1 MGLPPGRRGK
11 ERCEVMNY
19 NNDLECNHL
28 NGTMGVTQKI
38 KNAMEETA
46 KQFVYIGFLLWEVK
60 EYKYYYE
67 NGYDSVYE
75 YAEAELG
82 FKRSSTKN
90 FIAICETFCRRSGQ
104 FRETPTMFL
113 ADNWNQFKYSQLT
126 EMLSMSA
133 EKRKQA
139 TPDMTIKQLREL
151 KREPEE
157 PKPVPKVEQASDA
170 IGQTSG
176 HREPTPEE
184 AADENERLSKL
195 YYTEGNPTIINGEEI
210 IATHYLLTEL
220 CRLAGMKY
228 IDWEDYEVTIRLKDD
243 PEPTGQTSGLKIQ
256 VNDASKPYSG
266 PELRSAGLSID
277 SGFHAALKQETLE
290 NLCEIACMKFNKKGR
305 YHIAIYEE
313 IPR

>member
-1 MGLPPGRRGK
+1 MGMPPGRRGK
-11 ERCEVMNY
+11 ERCEIMNSI
-19 NNDLECNHL
+19 NDLECNHL

-38 KNAMEETA
+38 KNAVEETA

-104 FRETPTMFL
+104 FGETPTMFL

-157 PKPVPKVEQASDA
+157 PKQISTGVPEAQA
-170 IGQTSG
+170 
-176 HREPTPEE
+176 
-184 AADENERLSKL
+184 
-195 YYTEGNPTIINGEEI
+195 
-210 IATHYLLTEL
+210 
-220 CRLAGMKY
+220 
-228 IDWEDYEVTIRLKDD
+228 
-243 PEPTGQTSGLKIQ
+243 TGQTSGQHQEARVACTVNNYWKDIDEADIKELCLLTGKRFNKRSNYAIELKP
-256 VNDASKPYSG
+256 KPKSV
-266 PELRSAGLSID
+266 RMAI
-277 SGFHAALKQETLE
+277 LKRK
-290 NLCEIACMKFNKKGR
+290 LCEAAGIEYDPANYDYGFTVELIEK
-305 YHIAIYEE
+305 
-313 IPR
+313 

>member
-1 MGLPPGRRGK
+1 
-11 ERCEVMNY
+11 MNSI
-19 NNDLECNHL
+19 NDLECNHL

-67 NGYDSVYE
+67 NGYDSVYS

-151 KREPEE
+151 KREPEK
-157 PKPVPKVEQASDA
+157 PKQVPKVEQASNA

-176 HREPTPEE
+176 QKPLDEVACTVNNIWKDLDKADVKELCFLTGKKFNTRSNYRIEIKPIAKDVNRMMLRRRLCE
-184 AADENERLSKL
+184 AAGIEWDPAN
-195 YYTEGNPTIINGEEI
+195 YDYGITV
-210 IATHYLLTEL
+210 EL
-220 CRLAGMKY
+220 MEK
-228 IDWEDYEVTIRLKDD
+228 
-243 PEPTGQTSGLKIQ
+243 
-256 VNDASKPYSG
+256 
-266 PELRSAGLSID
+266 
-277 SGFHAALKQETLE
+277 
-290 NLCEIACMKFNKKGR
+290 
-305 YHIAIYEE
+305 
-313 IPR
+313 

>member
-1 MGLPPGRRGK
+1 
-11 ERCEVMNY
+11 MNSI
-19 NNDLECNHL
+19 NDLECNHL

-75 YAEAELG
+75 YAEVELG

-157 PKPVPKVEQASDA
+157 LKQVPKVEQASDA

-176 HREPTPEE
+176 QKTLDEVACTVNNIWKDLDKADVKELCFLTGKKFNTRSNYRIEIKPIAKDVNRMILKRRLCE
-184 AADENERLSKL
+184 AAGIKWDPAN
-195 YYTEGNPTIINGEEI
+195 YDYGITV
-210 IATHYLLTEL
+210 EL
-220 CRLAGMKY
+220 MEK
-228 IDWEDYEVTIRLKDD
+228 
-243 PEPTGQTSGLKIQ
+243 
-256 VNDASKPYSG
+256 
-266 PELRSAGLSID
+266 
-277 SGFHAALKQETLE
+277 
-290 NLCEIACMKFNKKGR
+290 
-305 YHIAIYEE
+305 
-313 IPR
+313 

>member
-1 MGLPPGRRGK
+1 
-11 ERCEVMNY
+11 MNSI
-19 NNDLECNHL
+19 NDLECNHL

-38 KNAMEETA
+38 KSAMEETA

-67 NGYDSVYE
+67 NGYDSVYA

-157 PKPVPKVEQASDA
+157 PKQVPKVEQASDA

-176 HREPTPEE
+176 QKPLAEVACTVNNLWKDLDKADVKELCFLTGKKFNTRSNYRIEIKPIAKDVNRMMLRRRLCE
-184 AADENERLSKL
+184 AAGIEWDPAN
-195 YYTEGNPTIINGEEI
+195 YDYGITV
-210 IATHYLLTEL
+210 EL
-220 CRLAGMKY
+220 MEK
-228 IDWEDYEVTIRLKDD
+228 
-243 PEPTGQTSGLKIQ
+243 
-256 VNDASKPYSG
+256 
-266 PELRSAGLSID
+266 
-277 SGFHAALKQETLE
+277 
-290 NLCEIACMKFNKKGR
+290 
-305 YHIAIYEE
+305 
-313 IPR
+313 

>member
-1 MGLPPGRRGK
+1 MATALEK
-11 ERCEVMNY
+11 ELFNITC
-19 NNDLECNHL
+19 DHL
-28 NGTMGVTQKI
+28 NGNMGVTQKI
-38 KNAMEETA
+38 KRAMEETA
-46 KQFVYIGFLLWEVK
+46 KQFVYIGFLLWEVR
-60 EYKYYYE
+60 EYQYYYE
-67 NGYDSVYE
+67 NGYGSVYE
-75 YAEAELG
+75 YAETELG

-90 FIAICETFCRRSGQ
+90 FIAICEQFCRKS
-104 FRETPTMFL
+104 EYKLPTMFL
-113 ADNWNQFKYSQLT
+113 DERWNDYSYSQLT

-133 EKRKQA
+133 AKREQAAPSMTVKQ
-139 TPDMTIKQLREL
+139 IREL
-151 KREPEE
+151 KKLPED
-157 PKPVPKVEQASDA
+157 PKQISTDVPVTQAT
-170 IGQTSG
+170 GQTSG

-184 AADENERLSKL
+184 VAEENERLSKL
-195 YYTEGNPTIINGEEI
+195 YFTEGNPTIINGEQA

-243 PEPTGQTSGLKIQ
+243 PEPTGQTSGLNIQ
-256 VNDASKPYSG
+256 VNDASKPYNG

-277 SGFHAALKQETLE
+277 SRFHAALKQETLE

>member
-1 MGLPPGRRGK
+1 
-11 ERCEVMNY
+11 MNDI
-19 NNDLECNHL
+19 NDLECNHL

-151 KREPEE
+151 KKEPEE
-157 PKPVPKVEQASDA
+157 PKQISSGIPEAKAT
-170 IGQTSG
+170 GQMSG
-176 HREPTPEE
+176 QKPLDEVACTVNNIWKDLDKADVKELCFLTGKKFNTRSNYRIEIKPIAKDVNRMMLRRRLCE
-184 AADENERLSKL
+184 AAGIKWDPAN
-195 YYTEGNPTIINGEEI
+195 YDYGITV
-210 IATHYLLTEL
+210 EL
-220 CRLAGMKY
+220 MEK
-228 IDWEDYEVTIRLKDD
+228 
-243 PEPTGQTSGLKIQ
+243 
-256 VNDASKPYSG
+256 
-266 PELRSAGLSID
+266 
-277 SGFHAALKQETLE
+277 
-290 NLCEIACMKFNKKGR
+290 
-305 YHIAIYEE
+305 
-313 IPR
+313 

>member
-1 MGLPPGRRGK
+1 MS
-11 ERCEVMNY
+11 Y
-19 NNDLECNHL
+19 INDLECNHL

-38 KNAMEETA
+38 KSAMEETA

-133 EKRKQA
+133 EKRNQA

-151 KREPEE
+151 KRNLRSRNRSALEYR
-157 PKPVPKVEQASDA
+157 KPRQLA
-170 IGQTSG
+170 
-176 HREPTPEE
+176 R
-184 AADENERLSKL
+184 
-195 YYTEGNPTIINGEEI
+195 
-210 IATHYLLTEL
+210 
-220 CRLAGMKY
+220 RLA
-228 IDWEDYEVTIRLKDD
+228 R
-243 PEPTGQTSGLKIQ
+243 
-256 VNDASKPYSG
+256 N
-266 PELRSAGLSID
+266 
-277 SGFHAALKQETLE
+277 H
-290 NLCEIACMKFNKKGR
+290 
-305 YHIAIYEE
+305 
-313 IPR
+313 

>member
-1 MGLPPGRRGK
+1 
-11 ERCEVMNY
+11 MNSI
-19 NNDLECNHL
+19 NDLECNHL

-67 NGYDSVYE
+67 NGYESVYA

-157 PKPVPKVEQASDA
+157 PKQVPKVEQASDA

-176 HREPTPEE
+176 QSPKTAESKEMHDASWWVPE
-184 AADENERLSKL
+184 
-195 YYTEGNPTIINGEEI
+195 G
-210 IATHYLLTEL
+210 
-220 CRLAGMKY
+220 
-228 IDWEDYEVTIRLKDD
+228 KD
-243 PEPTGQTSGLKIQ
+243 TGLKLVYKGNNSHRPWDIGHYDSEAEEWYDQ
-256 VNDASKPYSG
+256 EGYLINVTHWI
-266 PELRSAGLSID
+266 ELPVV
-277 SGFHAALKQETLE
+277 K
-290 NLCEIACMKFNKKGR
+290 
-305 YHIAIYEE
+305 
-313 IPR
+313 

>member
-1 MGLPPGRRGK
+1 
-11 ERCEVMNY
+11 MNSI
-19 NNDLECNHL
+19 NDLECNHL

-151 KREPEE
+151 KKEPEE
-157 PKPVPKVEQASDA
+157 PKQISTVIPEAQA
-170 IGQTSG
+170 
-176 HREPTPEE
+176 
-184 AADENERLSKL
+184 
-195 YYTEGNPTIINGEEI
+195 
-210 IATHYLLTEL
+210 
-220 CRLAGMKY
+220 
-228 IDWEDYEVTIRLKDD
+228 
-243 PEPTGQTSGLKIQ
+243 TGQTSGQKPLDEVACT
-256 VNDASKPYSG
+256 VNNIWKDLDKADVKELCFLTGKKYNTRSNYRIEIKPIAKDVNRMM
-266 PELRSAGLSID
+266 LRRR
-277 SGFHAALKQETLE
+277 
-290 NLCEIACMKFNKKGR
+290 LCEAAGIEWDPANYNYGITVELLEK
-305 YHIAIYEE
+305 
-313 IPR
+313 